1 MMVTFVSECE
11 KNALKKTRR
20 VLDAFANR
28 IGSNTWQTIISQEGL
43 EAVHKLLRKTASKST
58 AVSCHW
64 IRTRAR
70 SELLWV
76 VGNRDKFNSEGYV
89 AVNSTEKSILK
100 SYQESDWKYLSLI
113 KSLTAVAALFHD
125 WGKASDLFQE
135 KLRHSSKNSFKAD
148 PVRHEWVSCVLLHT
162 FIKECEK
169 DSKDWLECLIGG
181 DIDED
186 RILKNISQH
195 LDKPFIDMPELA
207 QVIFW
212 LIVSH
217 HRLPSFSNSKQ
228 GLNGWQGEEAETIE
242 DVLNFITKEW
252 GYKND
257 KESEE
262 YEKRVKNCFV
272 FSKGILLG
280 SNRWI
285 KEIKRWS
292 QKLKE
297 QKNTFDQCLSD
308 GSIRIVLHHAR
319 LSLMLGDH
327 FYSSKGADA
336 SWPETIDL
344 FANTDP
350 QTKSLKQRLDEHIVG
365 VQKSALKI
373 SHSLAQFENEPPKA
387 ENIISLKRL
396 SPKKF
401 SWQDKAAATL
411 KDQYQLKNGF
421 FAVNMASTGSGKT
434 FANAKVMEAVSYDQK
449 SLRYVLALGLRT
461 LTFQTGDEYRNKIG
475 LSRSE
480 LAVLIGSK
488 AVYLLHNSDVNKDDV
503 PENSYGGSESME
515 SLLDEEIDFESELPE
530 EGLGTLIRSEKD
542 KKFLY
547 APVLA
552 CTIDHLMGAV
562 ETKKGGKFILPSL
575 RLSSSDL
582 VIDEIDDFNGSDLI
596 AIGRLVYLA
605 AMLGRKVMI
614 SSATIP
620 PDLAEGYFNVYKQG
634 WELFAKTREVK
645 SSVFCTW
652 IDEFNTKVQKLDL
665 NDGVETYRKYH
676 QDFISKRVV
685 HLSKQTAKRRADIFR
700 CEDVMD
706 ACEFDD
712 EDVKKSSYFELIKDA
727 IVQKHQDHHSIDKT
741 TGKKVSFGVVRV
753 ANIEP
758 CVALS
763 SFLQNTELDEEIEIR
778 VMAYHSQQ
786 ILLLRH
792 LQEKHLDAVLK
803 RKESDDEEAK
813 AFSNEIIRT
822 HLDTT
827 TQKNMI
833 FVLVATP
840 VEEVGRDHDFD
851 WAVVEPSS
859 YRSIIQLAGR
869 VRRHREGEINKPNI
883 SLMQYNYK
891 AFKAND
897 QEGER
902 YFIKPGYEESITLET
917 HNLMELIDR
926 EAIRLRLDAT
936 PRIQKPQN
944 LHYTHS
950 LSDLEHY
957 VLQNDLTAYHRKGA
971 DTLQGFLNE
980 SWFLTAH
987 PQIFHPFRASQ
998 ESSKIFLLYD
1008 KKRDEVYVAQKDDYG
1023 NYVNREGIMLIN
1035 FVQTGQD
1042 ERIWFK
1048 RDYKEALKTYA
1059 EKENADI
1066 ETIAKMFGELSF
1078 IHDEGQEYQYSDQFG
1093 LVKQ

>member
-28 IGSNTWQTIISQEGL
+28 IGSNTWQTIISKEGL

-76 VGNRDKFNSEGYV
+76 IGNRDKFNSEGYV

-113 KSLTAVAALFHD
+113 KSLTAIAALFHD

-135 KLRHSSKNSFKAD
+135 KLRPSSKNSFKAD

-169 DSKDWLECLIGG
+169 DSKEWLECLISG

-186 RILKNISQH
+186 RILKNVSPH

-212 LIVSH
+212 LIASH
-217 HRLPSFSNSKQ
+217 HRLPSFSRSKQ
-228 GLNGWQGEEAETIE
+228 GLNGWKGEEAGTIE
-242 DVLNFITKEW
+242 DVLSFITKEW

-257 KESEE
+257 KDSEE
-262 YEKRVKNCFV
+262 YEKRFKKCFIL
-272 FSKGILLG
+272 SKGLLLN
-280 SNRWI
+280 SKRWF
-285 KEIKRWS
+285 KEIKKWS
-292 QKLKE
+292 QKLQG
-297 QKNTFDQCLSD
+297 QKNTFEQCMRD
-308 GSIRIVLHHAR
+308 GTIRIVLHHAR

-327 FYSSKGADA
+327 FYSSKEADA
-336 SWPETIDL
+336 SWPENIDL

-387 ENIISLKRL
+387 ENIKSLKRL

-401 SWQDKAAATL
+401 SWQDKAVATL

-434 FANAKVMEAVSYDQK
+434 FANAKVMQAVSDDQK

-461 LTFQTGDEYRNKIG
+461 LTLQTGDEYRNKIG

-488 AVYLLHNSDVNKDDV
+488 AVSLLHNSDMNKDDV

-530 EGLGTLIRSEKD
+530 EGLSTLIRSEKD

-562 ETKKGGKFILPSL
+562 EIKKGGKFILPSL

-596 AIGRLVYLA
+596 AIGRLVYLT

-620 PDLAEGYFNVYKQG
+620 PDLAEGYFNVYKKG

-645 SSVFCTW
+645 NSVFCTW

-665 NDGVETYRKYH
+665 NDGVETYRKHH

-685 HLSKQTAKRRADIFR
+685 HLSQQTAKRKADIFR

-727 IVQKHQDHHSIDKT
+727 IVQKHKDHHSIDKT

-763 SFLQNTELDEEIEIR
+763 SFLQNAKLDEDIEIR

-803 RKESDDEEAK
+803 RKEREDEAAK
-813 AFSNEIIRT
+813 AFSNEIIRI

-827 TQKNMI
+827 TQMNMI

-957 VLQNDLTAYHRKGA
+957 VLQSDLAAYHRKGA
-971 DTLQGFLNE
+971 DALQGFLNE

-998 ESSKIFLLYD
+998 ESSKIFFLYD

-1048 RDYKEALKTYA
+1048 RDYKEVLKTYA
-1059 EKENADI
+1059 EKENVDI

-1078 IHDEGQEYQYSDQFG
+1078 IQAQGQEYQYSDQFG